1 MVAMKQRSGDIP
13 FNVVNY
19 GALALFAIF
28 CLIPF
33 LSVIGTSFTSQAEWT
48 RKGAFVLWPEAPVLD
63 SYRTL
68 LATRGLVFRGMAVS
82 VLRITVGT
90 CCNMAVT
97 ILLAYALSKRF
108 LGRTAVT
115 LAVFFTM
122 VFSGGLIPLYMLVEK
137 VGLINSF
144 WALVLPN
151 LVNAWWML
159 IMRNFFME
167 LPKDFEEAAI
177 MDGASI
183 GYIIVRI
190 VLPLST
196 AVIATIGLF
205 YAVYHWNEWF
215 QAFIFISEP
224 RKLPLQN
231 RLRSILIRGL
241 LDEAEAMID
250 LRTMPPAQSLKTA
263 MIVITTV
270 PILCVYPFIQK
281 YFVQGVRLGGIKG

>member
-1 MVAMKQRSGDIP
+1 MKKRSAEVP
-13 FNVVNY
+13 FNVVNF

-33 LSVIGTSFTSQAEWT
+33 LSVIGTSLTSQAEWAQ
-48 RKGAFVLWPEAPVLD
+48 KGAFVLWPEAPVLD
-63 SYRTL
+63 AYQTL

-82 VLRITVGT
+82 ILRITVGT
-90 CCNMAVT
+90 CCNMVVT

-108 LGRTAVT
+108 LGRTTVT

-196 AVIATIGLF
+196 AAIATIGLF

-281 YFVQGVRLGGIKG
+281 YFVRGVRLGGIKG

>member
-1 MVAMKQRSGDIP
+1 MRKRSGEVP
-13 FNVVNY
+13 FHVVNF
-19 GALALFAIF
+19 GALAVFSIF

-33 LSVIGTSFTSQAEWT
+33 LSVIGTSLTSQAEWA
-48 RKGAFVLWPEAPVLD
+48 RKGAFVLFPEAPVLD
-63 SYRTL
+63 AYQTL
-68 LATRGLVFRGMAVS
+68 LATRGLVFHGMAVS

-108 LGRTAVT
+108 LGRTAIT

-122 VFSGGLIPLYMLVEK
+122 VFSGGLIPLYMLVAK

-167 LPKDFEEAAI
+167 LPRDFEEAAI

-183 GYIIVRI
+183 SYIIVRI

-196 AVIATIGLF
+196 AAIATIGLF

>member
-1 MVAMKQRSGDIP
+1 M
-13 FNVVNY
+13 
-19 GALALFAIF
+19 
-28 CLIPF
+28 
-33 LSVIGTSFTSQAEWT
+33 
-48 RKGAFVLWPEAPVLD
+48 
-63 SYRTL
+63 
-68 LATRGLVFRGMAVS
+68 
-82 VLRITVGT
+82 
-90 CCNMAVT
+90 
-97 ILLAYALSKRF
+97 
-108 LGRTAVT
+108 T

-196 AVIATIGLF
+196 AVNCDHR
-205 YAVYHWNEWF
+205 AVLCG
-215 QAFIFISEP
+215 
-224 RKLPLQN
+224 LPL
-231 RLRSILIRGL
+231 
-241 LDEAEAMID
+241 E
-250 LRTMPPAQSLKTA
+250 
-263 MIVITTV
+263 
-270 PILCVYPFIQK
+270 
-281 YFVQGVRLGGIKG
+281 

>member
-1 MVAMKQRSGDIP
+1 
-13 FNVVNY
+13 
-19 GALALFAIF
+19 
-28 CLIPF
+28 
-33 LSVIGTSFTSQAEWT
+33 
-48 RKGAFVLWPEAPVLD
+48 
-63 SYRTL
+63 
-68 LATRGLVFRGMAVS
+68 
-82 VLRITVGT
+82 
-90 CCNMAVT
+90 
-97 ILLAYALSKRF
+97 
-108 LGRTAVT
+108 
-115 LAVFFTM
+115 
-122 VFSGGLIPLYMLVEK
+122 
-137 VGLINSF
+137 
-144 WALVLPN
+144 
-151 LVNAWWML
+151 
-159 IMRNFFME
+159 MRNFFME
-167 LPKDFEEAAI
+167 LPRDFEEAAI

-183 GYIIVRI
+183 SYIIVRI

-196 AVIATIGLF
+196 AAIATIGLF

>member
-1 MVAMKQRSGDIP
+1 MNKRSGEIR

-19 GALALFAIF
+19 GALAVFSIF

-33 LSVIGTSFTSQAEWT
+33 LSVIGTSLTSQAEWA

-63 SYRTL
+63 AYQTL

-90 CCNMAVT
+90 CCNMVVT

-108 LGRTAVT
+108 LGRTTVT

-167 LPKDFEEAAI
+167 LPRDFEEAAI

-196 AVIATIGLF
+196 AAIATIGLF

-215 QAFIFISEP
+215 QAFIFISDP

>member
-1 MVAMKQRSGDIP
+1 MKKRSAEVP
-13 FNVVNY
+13 FNVVNF

-33 LSVIGTSFTSQAEWT
+33 LSVIGTSLTSQAEWAQ
-48 RKGAFVLWPEAPVLD
+48 KGAFVLWPEAPVLD
-63 SYRTL
+63 AYQTL

-82 VLRITVGT
+82 ILRITVGT
-90 CCNMAVT
+90 CCNMVVT

-108 LGRTAVT
+108 LGRTTVT

-151 LVNAWWML
+151 LVNGWWML

-196 AVIATIGLF
+196 AAIATIGLF

-281 YFVQGVRLGGIKG
+281 YFVRGVRLGGIKG